1 MNESL
6 CFEIITEI
14 EITTLFE
21 IVLIISEYVLGVKL
35 EHVKSKYSA
44 NDKGQWLSKIT
55 AIKTQYLSIEL
66 WRAVISLHEIFY
78 RMSQT
83 CCL

>member
-6 CFEIITEI
+6 CFEIVTEI

-35 EHVKSKYSA
+35 ENVKSKYSA
-44 NDKGQWLSKIT
+44 NDKGQCLSKIT
-55 AIKTQYLSIEL
+55 AIKSQYFKHSTYGEL
-66 WRAVISLHEIFY
+66 
-78 RMSQT
+78 
-83 CCL
+83 